1 MASYPCI
8 RQCEAAGVDQSSSPS
23 TSSGNISDPLSFALA
38 PHSSQG
44 TEHLEARPVYVLQ
57 EQQHHHTP
65 SGPPSAMI
73 QTARMPLQGVMPA
86 GSAMMQRPHYV
97 PPYSGYE
104 PFTTTEQVN
113 PSALAV
119 QASMVQVSRP
129 QQAVHQSVMPRTPGQ
144 VHKLAAPP
152 WSSPVQEHSPQNVIL
167 SPTKPPSVHAPCTI
181 ASPASSGE
189 SVPVVTTWRDES

>member
-1 MASYPCI
+1 MLVLHPSMASYPRI

-38 PHSSQG
+38 PQSSQG

-57 EQQHHHTP
+57 EQQHQHIP

-86 GSAMMQRPHYV
+86 GSAIMQRPHYA

-104 PFTTTEQVN
+104 PFTTTEQVH

-119 QASMVQVSRP
+119 QVSRP
-129 QQAVHQSVMPRTPGQ
+129 QPAVHQSVMPRTPGQ
-144 VHKLAAPP
+144 AHKLAAPP
-152 WSSPVQEHSPQNVIL
+152 WSSPMQVHSPQNVIL
-167 SPTKPPSVHAPCTI
+167 SPTKPPSVHVPCTI
-181 ASPASSGE
+181 ASPASSGK
-189 SVPVVTTWRDES
+189 SVVVAATSA